1 MNERSHATRVL
12 TLRRLQ
18 ETLLSPGFYIAQVAG
33 LLTGA
38 YLISRFV
45 ASVDSSGF
53 DFTLNPVYDLIGRS
67 LSGTF
72 GQAFTA
78 KLFSEGPFLFVL
90 YLAFLPVLIYLAVS
104 SVFRF
109 GLEKKAGAV
118 ELLTYGPVDGTACL
132 LSYFAKDFLLTLTYL
147 TVLTVFF
154 AVAAGLNNLVLGP
167 LFFFSLVLLFFIALA
182 VYAYG
187 MLTAVLA
194 PNNPASAL
202 AVFIGLIV
210 FFLVLFLGSFTVVSG
225 YVRSL
230 AAVLAWIVQW
240 FSPAFYWSLGFRAM
254 ETGNLPFFLLTALL
268 LSLLTAAIL
277 AAGHLIIKTR
287 GVKA

>member
-1 MNERSHATRVL
+1 MSERTHATRVL
-12 TLRRLQ
+12 TGWRLR
-18 ETLLSPGFYIAQVAG
+18 ETLLSPGFYIAQVVG
-33 LLTGA
+33 LLLTVF
-38 YLISRFV
+38 LISRFV

-53 DFTLNPVYDLIGRS
+53 NFQLNPIYDLIGRS

-72 GQAFTA
+72 GLTFTI
-78 KLFSEGPFLFVL
+78 KLFAEGPFLFVL

-118 ELLTYGPVDGTACL
+118 ELVAYGPADGTAYL
-132 LSYFAKDFLLTLTYL
+132 ISYFAKDFILTLVYL
-147 TVLTVFF
+147 AVLVIFF
-154 AVAAGLNNLVLGP
+154 ATTAVLNNLVLGP
-167 LFFFSLVLLFFIALA
+167 LFFYSLALLFFIALT

-187 MLTAVLA
+187 MLTSVLA
-194 PNNPASAL
+194 DNPASSL
-202 AVFIGLIV
+202 AVFIGLNV
-210 FFLVLFLGSFTVVSG
+210 FFFTLMLGSFTVVSG

-230 AAVLAWIVQW
+230 ANTLAWIVQW

-254 ETGNLPFFLLTALL
+254 ETGNVSVFLLTALIL
-268 LSLLTAAIL
+268 CVLTAAIL
-277 AAGHLIIKTR
+277 AVSHLVIKTR